1 MLIGPSGCG
10 KSTVLRMINRLIEP
24 TAGRI
29 LLGDEDVTR
38 VDPVELR
45 RRIGYVIQNVGLF
58 PHQTVRRQRGHRAAA
73 CSAGRSG
80 APAERVDELLDL
92 VGLDP
97 AQFGR
102 RYPHE
107 LSGGQR
113 QRVGVARA
121 LAADPVVLLMDE
133 PFSAVD
139 PIVRTRLQEEFL
151 RLQAE
156 VRKTIVLVT
165 HDLDEA
171 VRLGDR
177 IAVLSEG
184 GQLEQYDSP
193 ADAARRTRPRR
204 SSREFVGADRGISGW
219 PSPRSPG
226 RRWTRCPADDAAA
239 CPRCRWAASGVRRVG
254 ACCSPRRRARLVVT
268 EDGRPVGGSA
278 GTGVLGLAVAADP
291 VADGRRRGRAGR
303 ARVRRGPGAGRAQ
316 ARPPRLAMPMIQPAK
331 KPYVA
336 PVPAALQGPQQRRSD
351 PSSAASSAGQPTGQD
366 VRGPAGEELAD
377 RAVHPGHLRGGQ
389 QVEQRRRERPPAA
402 RPAGRRRT
410 RPGRLVRVEPPG
422 RPGQQPQEAAAR
434 AFGSVWSLDPAAVRR
449 DCRRPRPG
457 SSTARVP
464 VPAAVP

>member
-1 MLIGPSGCG
+1 MDVTPGSTAGHGAASITLDGIGKRYPDGTEAVRKLSLDVAAGELVVLIGPSGCG

-29 LLGDEDVTR
+29 LLGDDDVTR
-38 VDPVELR
+38 VDPVALR

-58 PHQTVRRQRGHRAAA
+58 PHQTVATNVATVPGLLGWSRA
-73 CSAGRSG
+73 RTR
-80 APAERVDELLDL
+80 ERVDELLEL
-92 VGLDP
+92 VGLEP

-184 GQLEQYDSP
+184 GRLEQYDTPAALLGSP
-193 ADAARRTRPRR
+193 ASPFV
-204 SSREFVGADRGISGW
+204 REFVGADRGI
-219 PSPRSPG
+219 
-226 RRWTRCPADDAAA
+226 RRLAVTPLTREVLDPLPTDGATDLPTVPLGGSAYDAL
-239 CPRCRWAASGVRRVG
+239 G
-254 ACCSPRRRARLVVT
+254 ALLTSATDRALVT
-268 EDGRPVGGSA
+268 EDGQPI
-278 GTGVLGLAVAADP
+278 GVLT
-291 VADGRRRGRAGR
+291 R
-303 ARVRRGPGAGRAQ
+303 ARVLNLGAG
-316 ARPPRLAMPMIQPAK
+316 
-331 KPYVA
+331 
-336 PVPAALQGPQQRRSD
+336 D
-351 PSSAASSAGQPTGQD
+351 
-366 VRGPAGEELAD
+366 
-377 RAVHPGHLRGGQ
+377 
-389 QVEQRRRERPPAA
+389 
-402 RPAGRRRT
+402 
-410 RPGRLVRVEPPG
+410 
-422 RPGQQPQEAAAR
+422 
-434 AFGSVWSLDPAAVRR
+434 
-449 DCRRPRPG
+449 
-457 SSTARVP
+457 
-464 VPAAVP
+464 